1 MIPDEVKD
9 QIRDKADIVAV
20 IGRHVQLKKA
30 GRNWKGLCP
39 FHGEK
44 TPSFNVHPDRGTF
57 YCFGCQ
63 KKGDVFTFVM
73 EIEGKGFLEAAEQLA
88 AMTGVELPKYE
99 ENPEERRRRGEK
111 LAMLD
116 INRIATAFYRDM
128 LASPRGEPGR
138 AYLAKRGVSA
148 EIAERFQ
155 LGYAAN
161 EWGLLADHLKAK
173 HVDMRLAVE
182 LGLVRTRTQQGGYY
196 DLNRDRLVC
205 PVIMPGG
212 EVWGFSS
219 RTISSQ
225 KGPDGTEP
233 PKYIN
238 SPESRLYK
246 KSQLLFG
253 LAQAREAMQAAK
265 RVVLVEGNFDVITL
279 HQAGFG
285 EVVAPLGTALTPEQV
300 NKLKK
305 LAERIVLLYDGDKAG
320 YKATMH
326 ALQLCVE
333 ADVEV
338 LVARRPGNAASRGAG
353 TLGEVDAGSDP
364 DSLVSGG
371 GAGVLRES
379 IDRALGGIEFFA
391 FDVWGRARNNADA
404 RARALE
410 DAGRLLA
417 KVANPVKRDL
427 LVHTLATAMGV
438 DIAVVANA
446 IARAHGQGHGDRGHG
461 GDRGYGDRGG
471 YDRGGGSNGARS
483 MGRPGG
489 PPGGHPNAPG
499 TPADGPAGPGAVVRP
514 AAPPPIDELEVI
526 CLLGDHPSLIATV
539 EADKAFW
546 LLTDA
551 RLRDMYSAARDGQP
565 LLELAPVQLPK
576 PSAEYVLSGKYAETK
591 DPRAALIKMVEGLE
605 LRSSALSRSS
615 MATEMKDANRR
626 GDQKRASLLAQLAL
640 AERKGDRDEATRLK
654 DLLAQLGHDGVTSA
668 EKKVD

>member
-20 IGRHVQLKKA
+20 IGQHVQLKKA

-88 AMTGVELPKYE
+88 AMAGVDLPKYE
-99 ENPEERRRRGEK
+99 ENPEERRRRGDR

-116 INRIATAFYRDM
+116 INKLATTFYREM

-138 AYLAKRGVSA
+138 AYLAKRGVST
-148 EIAERFQ
+148 EIADRFL
-155 LGYAAN
+155 LGYAPN

-173 HVDMRLAVE
+173 RVDMNLATE
-182 LGLVRTRTQQGGYY
+182 LGLVRARTQQGGYY

-205 PVIMPGG
+205 PVVMPGG

-219 RTISSQ
+219 RTIGSQ
-225 KGPDGTEP
+225 KAPDGSEP

-253 LAQAREAMQAAK
+253 LAQAREAMQASK

-285 EVVAPLGTALTPEQV
+285 EVVAPLGTAITAEQV
-300 NKLKK
+300 NRLKK

-353 TLGEVDAGSDP
+353 TLGEVSAGSDP
-364 DSLVSGG
+364 DSLVTGG
-371 GAGVLRES
+371 GAVQLRES

-391 FDVWGRARNNADA
+391 FDVWGRARNNSDA

-438 DIAVVANA
+438 DIGVVGNA
-446 IARAHGQGHGDRGHG
+446 IARTHGGGPNHARPGHVNAPNHPNSPNAHGSQRSSG
-461 GDRGYGDRGG
+461 GAGMGQNDAAD
-471 YDRGGGSNGARS
+471 SGAR
-483 MGRPGG
+483 
-489 PPGGHPNAPG
+489 
-499 TPADGPAGPGAVVRP
+499 TV
-514 AAPPPIDELEVI
+514 PPIDELEVI
-526 CLLGDHPSLIATV
+526 CLLADHPSLIATA

-565 LLELAPVQLPK
+565 LLELAPVQLPT
-576 PSAEYVLSGKYAETK
+576 STAEYVLSGKYAETK
-591 DPRAALIKMVEGLE
+591 DPRAVLAKMVDGLE
-605 LRSSALSRSS
+605 LRSSALSRSN

-626 GDQKRASLLAQLAL
+626 GDQKRASLLAQLGV
-640 AERKGDRDEATRLK
+640 AERKNDRDEVARLK
-654 DLLAQLGHDGVTSA
+654 DLLAQPGATSA

>member
-1 MIPDEVKD
+1 MKD

-20 IGRHVQLKKA
+20 IGQHVQLKKA

-99 ENPEERRRRGEK
+99 ENPDERRRRGEK

-116 INRIATAFYRDM
+116 INKIATAFYREM

-138 AYLAKRGVSA
+138 AYLAKRGVST
-148 EIAERFQ
+148 EIADKFL
-155 LGYAAN
+155 LGYAPP

-173 HVDMRLAVE
+173 RVDMNLAME
-182 LGLVRTRTQQGGYY
+182 LGLVRARTQQGGYY

-205 PVIMPGG
+205 PVVMPGG

-219 RTISSQ
+219 RTIGGQ
-225 KGPDGTEP
+225 KAPDGSEP

-253 LAQAREAMQAAK
+253 LAQARESIQASK

-285 EVVAPLGTALTPEQV
+285 EVVAPLGTAITPEQV

-338 LVARRPGNAASRGAG
+338 QVARRPGNAASRGAG

-371 GAGVLRES
+371 GAQVLRES

-391 FDVWGRARNNADA
+391 FDVWGRARNNSDA

-446 IARAHGQGHGDRGHG
+446 IARAHSQSHAGHG
-461 GDRGYGDRGG
+461 GYGHNSRDSHGRDGHG
-471 YDRGGGSNGARS
+471 RDGHGRYGAS
-483 MGRPGG
+483 
-489 PPGGHPNAPG
+489 HPNDPSNSRASQGSRPDDAGAPRAQ
-499 TPADGPAGPGAVVRP
+499 TV
-514 AAPPPIDELEVI
+514 PPIDELEVI
-526 CLLGDHPSLIATV
+526 TLLADHPSLIATA

-565 LLELAPVQLPK
+565 LLESAPVQLPK

-591 DPRAALIKMVEGLE
+591 DPRAELLKMVTNLG
-605 LRSSALSRSS
+605 LRSSIANPGSLGASLQDTLAR
-615 MATEMKDANRR
+615 MKDAERR
-626 GDQKRASLLAQLAL
+626 GDRKRASLFAQLL
-640 AERKGDRDEATRLK
+640 QAERKSDREEIVRLK
-654 DLLAQLGHDGVTSA
+654 DLLAQSDTTSA